1 MLATRNGTNVAAPSD
16 DGSGSAEVF
25 MELASRFHRRRDASS
40 GPDCFNRLVPRYGV
54 PKALPDG
61 LIPSL
66 TGIVFEVEAG

>member
-1 MLATRNGTNVAAPSD
+1 
-16 DGSGSAEVF
+16 
-25 MELASRFHRRRDASS
+25 MELASRFHRRRDALS